1 MINKG
6 KPKSESEIEAL
17 IKGQLRQA
25 GFNEKGKPFDE
36 ESQPPKLDQEKKQP
50 PQVAVEQS
58 PTKQKVIDDRY
69 IRLEEL
75 PSNFKPYPGRN
86 HIMIRPF
93 SVRELKL
100 IARSIEHNNVDFI
113 TQAIDNCI
121 DMDVYQLTIPDYFY
135 LYYWFRIESYPNT
148 PHYMEW
154 VCDEETKDDQ
164 GNVTGTCNHENTSQL
179 KKSDIKLIH
188 LDDLEFDLSQLD
200 PRLDFPRVKLLEDLS
215 QASEDKKKYDKQGND
230 EGNQFKIDDLILVDA
245 AKWIKEGTTIWD
257 KLRLLEE
264 QPNLDLYEVANKTNK
279 ALQFGVYEYTLVS
292 CGRCGAKRR
301 YRVLLDAPRFFPFID

>member
-6 KPKSESEIEAL
+6 KPKSESEIDAL

-25 GFNEKGKPFDE
+25 GFDEKGKPME
-36 ESQPPKLDQEKKQP
+36 EEIPQPKLDQSQQK
-50 PQVAVEQS
+50 PQVAVEQKQA
-58 PTKQKVIDDRY
+58 KQKVIDDRY

-75 PSNFKPYPGRN
+75 PSNFKPYSGRN
-86 HIMIRPF
+86 YIMIRPF

-154 VCDEETKDDQ
+154 VCDEETKDEQ
-164 GNVTGTCNHENTSQL
+164 GNVTGVCNHENTSQL
-179 KKSDIKLIH
+179 KRSDIKLIH
-188 LDDLEFDLSQLD
+188 LDDLGFELDQLD
-200 PRLDFPRVKLLEDLS
+200 PRLDFPRVKLLEDLT
-215 QASEDKKKYDKQGND
+215 QANDDKKKYDKVGND

-257 KLRLLEE
+257 KLKILES
-264 QPNLDLYEVANKTNK
+264 QPNLDLYEIANKTNK

-301 YRVLLDAPRFFPFID
+301 YRVSLDAPSFFP